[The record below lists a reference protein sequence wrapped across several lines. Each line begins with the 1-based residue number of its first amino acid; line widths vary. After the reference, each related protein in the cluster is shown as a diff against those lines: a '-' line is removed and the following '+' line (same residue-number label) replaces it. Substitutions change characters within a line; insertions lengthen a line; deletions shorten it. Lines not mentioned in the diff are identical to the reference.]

1 MNIDEIEIELD
12 KEKEDLIQE
21 ITELQKQIEAKDL
34 ERMNDNLFKA
44 IQSKTI
50 DTITMALGVSQFL
63 EDTIFSIDGLSL
75 DKEYK
80 EYQKWENSPKGERS
94 STYQTKHVPK
104 NEFEKM
110 LKATENL
117 VYNRDDLTGKE
128 YKESMRSQ
136 RERNPDGVTDAYT
149 GKMLKHGEN
158 YHYEHVLSTQE
169 ISQDRALN
177 HLTSIEER
185 RQFANSDSNLV
196 TIDGKLNQ
204 SLSKIKKGDIEKW
217 ENKTSKEDPSKTN
230 KEFFETDS
238 KKVFE
243 AHKKSNEAREKL
255 LISKEVKIGVST
267 QAKMAVSNGL
277 KSGLKAAVGQL
288 LSITVVEVINE
299 YRKKEGV
306 DFKQKIANV
315 AQRIKEK
322 ARDIFKTFTEHS
334 ISSFIST
341 FLQAILESLLKIGK
355 SIFKFIKTATVS
367 IFKALKVLFSKGS
380 SWEERSEEALKILGL
395 AVSTLIG
402 LALEEL
408 IEKALV
414 ASFPPTAPF
423 AGFIS
428 PVLAG
433 LVVGIGSVL
442 VLQGFQNYQSNIE
455 FRKLNTDRRKVLE
468 KSSTISITQASMYNI
483 RASKSIKVSF
493 QIFAGALP
501 LIESYKYQIEE
512 SLANIRAQNIEIDQI
527 SYNIDLGISENNNL
541 LNLSDSVS

>member
-21 ITELQKQIEAKDL
+21 IIELQKQIEAKDL

-50 DTITMALGVSQFL
+50 ETITMALGVSQIL
-63 EDTIFSIDGLSL
+63 EDTNFSFNGLQF

-104 NEFEKM
+104 NEFKKM
-110 LKATENL
+110 LKSTEKL

-128 YKESMRSQ
+128 YNESMMSQ
-136 RERNPDGVTDAYT
+136 RERNPDGFTDAYT

-185 RQFANSDSNLV
+185 RHFANSDSNLV

-204 SLSKIKKGDIEKW
+204 SLSKIKKDDIEKW
-217 ENKTSKEDPSKTN
+217 ENKTTKKDPSKTN
-230 KEFFETDS
+230 KEFFGTDS
-238 KKVFE
+238 KKVLE
-243 AHKKSNEAREKL
+243 VHKKSNEAREKL
-255 LISKEVKIGVST
+255 LISKEVKIGMST
-267 QAKMAVSNGL
+267 QAKMAGLNGL
-277 KSGLKAAVGQL
+277 KSGLRAAVGQL

-315 AQRIKEK
+315 TLRIKEK
-322 ARDIFKTFTEHS
+322 ASDIFKTFTEHS
-334 ISSFIST
+334 IGSFIST
-341 FLQAILESLLKIGK
+341 FLQAILESLFKIAK
-355 SIFKFIKTATVS
+355 SIFKFIKTAIVS
-367 IFKALKVLFSKGS
+367 IFKALKVLFSKES

-408 IEKALV
+408 IEKAFV
-414 ASFPPTAPF
+414 ASFPFLAPF

-442 VLQGFQNYQSNIE
+442 VLQGFQKYQSNIE
-455 FRKLNTDRRKVLE
+455 FRKLKASESELIRK
-468 KSSTISITQASMYNI
+468 ISNNSLTQVSISDTRAIESM
-483 RASKSIKVSF
+483 KVSF
-493 QIFAGALP
+493 QVFAGLLP
-501 LIESYKYQIEE
+501 LIESYKFQIEE
-512 SLANIRAQNIEIDQI
+512 SFASIRIQSAEIDRTNLQTESI
-527 SYNIDLGISENNNL
+527 ILENNDL
-541 LNLSDSVS
+541 LDLYESI